1 MFVDR
6 LVGQDAGLFIAIL
19 HEEGRCVGLTVA
31 KNACMVET
39 DLVTV
44 AENGIQD
51 AIVYEL
57 SSALQV
63 LKRLIAS
70 RITDQN
76 SVVHRRLQEGIA
88 CSRLNLII
96 PDLLELL

>member
-1 MFVDR
+1 MCVDR
-6 LVGQDAGLFIAIL
+6 LVGQDAGIFIVIL
-19 HEEGRCVGLTVA
+19 HEESRCVGLTVA
-31 KNACMVET
+31 KNASMIET
-39 DLVTV
+39 DFVTV

-76 SVVHRRLQEGIA
+76 FVVHRRLQESIA
-88 CSRLNLII
+88 CSRLNLVI